1 MVRWEFKILTIEVVI
16 NKLINIRVKVK
27 SCNVEVIKVVNMF
40 MINTIEIMIKVM
52 HTFIKKVILLKKIDP
67 MVLMLLLLI
76 MKKSWLPDNKIITT
90 IGIKV
95 MLNRVLGLKVVK
107 QHNITKVNIIP
118 LHILQPVMVKEL
130 VMVKDIQQQQVMV
143 KELVKVVM

>member
-1 MVRWEFKILTIEVVI
+1 
-16 NKLINIRVKVK
+16 
-27 SCNVEVIKVVNMF
+27 
-40 MINTIEIMIKVM
+40 
-52 HTFIKKVILLKKIDP
+52 
-67 MVLMLLLLI
+67 
-76 MKKSWLPDNKIITT
+76 
-90 IGIKV
+90 

-143 KELVKVVM
+143 KDRVKVVM